1 MVFTARTFKRRLTK
15 KKSRKSRKSRQLRQ
29 RSRSRI
35 SRRKQLG
42 GNVLD
47 SRLQEQY
54 PDEVVIAD
62 AMEVEDAPGS

>member
-15 KKSRKSRKSRQLRQ
+15 KKSRKSRKSRQLR
-29 RSRSRI
+29 RSSRI

>member
-15 KKSRKSRKSRQLRQ
+15 KKSRKSRKRSSSSRR
-29 RSRSRI
+29 RI
-35 SRRKQLG
+35 RKQLG

-54 PDEVVIAD
+54 PDDAVIAD
-62 AMEVEDAPGS
+62 AMEVEDAPGA

>member
-15 KKSRKSRKSRQLRQ
+15 RKAKKSRSRR
-29 RSRSRI
+29 RSRI

-54 PDEVVIAD
+54 PDDAVIAD
-62 AMEVEDAPGS
+62 AMEVEDAPGA